1 MAVEF
6 ERKDR
11 ERDDV
16 EEKTRFF
23 FLRKNLIEFTI
34 GRQGDFYRF
43 RSIQT
48 SPN

>member
-16 EEKTRFF
+16 GEKTRFF
-23 FLRKNLIEFTI
+23 FSEEKS
-34 GRQGDFYRF
+34 D
-43 RSIQT
+43 
-48 SPN
+48 